1 MNFFLKTPISFSS
14 FVHFNESCI
23 LFAQNFH
30 NSFMD
35 YPNKAKKRKR
45 SLKLRFL
52 FWLFLFD

>member
-1 MNFFLKTPISFSS
+1 MNFFENTNIILF

-45 SLKLRFL
+45 SFKLRFL
-52 FWLFLFD
+52 FCFSFFD